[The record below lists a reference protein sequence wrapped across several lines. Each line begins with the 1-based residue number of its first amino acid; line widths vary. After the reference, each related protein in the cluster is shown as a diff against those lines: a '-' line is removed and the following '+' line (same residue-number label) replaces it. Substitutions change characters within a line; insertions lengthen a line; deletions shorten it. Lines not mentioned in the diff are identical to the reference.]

1 MRITQIDGLRGIAA
15 LLVMTFH
22 LTTRYGQLYGHTT
35 ELPVTLPWG
44 NLGVQLFFAI
54 SGFVILMT
62 LRNLRSPLDFVVGR
76 FSRLY
81 PTYWASMFLTA
92 LLLALWP
99 LQGHDIS
106 AGQVLWNVLMFHE
119 LFGIASVSG
128 AYWSLKVELIFYV
141 LMFAFW
147 AFGYLRR
154 PLIVM
159 AAWLVVSI
167 ASKFLPTPWTITQ
180 FGLLSFIP
188 WFAIGIAVYAAVNKI
203 EDHPWWPAIAA
214 LSIIDIAVDEG
225 IMRTT
230 WAVVVLG
237 VMFAG
242 AKGSFAAFGSKPLL
256 FLGLISYPLYLLH
269 EPLSYTFMLRA
280 EGSGLAPVAAVLMA
294 AAGSIALA
302 YGVHALAETPSINWI
317 RSLYKKRAPPAV
329 GAGVAG

>member
-119 LFGIASVSG
+119 LFGVASVSG

-141 LMFAFW
+141 LMFALW

-154 PLIVM
+154 PLVIM

-167 ASKFLPTPWTITQ
+167 TSKFVPTPWTITQ

-188 WFAIGIAVYAAVNKI
+188 WFALGVAVYVAVGKH
-203 EDHPWWPAIAA
+203 EDYPWWPAIAA
-214 LSIIDIAVDEG
+214 LSIVDIAIDEG
-225 IMRTT
+225 ALRTI
-230 WAVVVLG
+230 WAVAVIGIMFVGATGALKVL
-237 VMFAG
+237 A
-242 AKGSFAAFGSKPLL
+242 SRPLI
-256 FLGLISYPLYLLH
+256 FLGAVSYPLYLLH
-269 EPLSYTFMLRA
+269 EPLSYTFMLRVESA
-280 EGSGLAPVAAVLMA
+280 GLPAVAAVLIA

-317 RSLYKKRAPPAV
+317 RSLYKKRAPPTV